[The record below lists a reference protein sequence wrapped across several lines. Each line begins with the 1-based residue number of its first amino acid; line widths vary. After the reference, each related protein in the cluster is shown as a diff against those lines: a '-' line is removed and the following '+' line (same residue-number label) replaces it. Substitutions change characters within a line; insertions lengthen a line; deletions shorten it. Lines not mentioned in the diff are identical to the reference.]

1 MTITTDQEEA
11 EKKKEG
17 IKNDPSNRRGS
28 AAIIFTAPLVKQLSS
43 PQVRLPPNYIGVRRV
58 RPSSRGVA
66 AKLLQNSSETAAG
79 STSTLFSSK
88 KVVFKVTDEN
98 GNERRMNSQEK
109 KAAKYK
115 LANEKKLAK
124 KRSLNEMTATISS
137 SKDPESSEKANFDE
151 SSSSYHQLV
160 VSPAALEQ
168 ELAELRGERG
178 GLPPVILSPPMA
190 LQAIKHLPG
199 AQVHTSDNDKDSK
212 RYFIMYDD
220 ALSQQWAKSLKESM
234 LPAET
239 VREKEDMRP
248 MAYQLTPEAWTR
260 LRPTRSETKVET
272 KIRPCIFPSG
282 DQTNQKA
289 SSIKS
294 IDDKREWTGA
304 TCRPTSVFDVDISI
318 VFEYLHRET
327 SFYAS
332 CGAKFG
338 SDFLIYD
345 GPRDERH
352 AFAGMRILSS
362 AKDTDG
368 LPVPLPLPT
377 AYSLAGYVRCLNTA
391 GKLALLATVVHEQSD
406 KESLFRVALVDVA
419 LEKVLTAPTHQ
430 RRARTKVRRDVAKNL
445 AKSK

>member
-1 MTITTDQEEA
+1 MTMTTDQEDVER
-11 EKKKEG
+11 KNEG
-17 IKNDPSNRRGS
+17 IKNDPPNRIGS
-28 AAIIFTAPLVKQLSS
+28 AAIIFTASLVKQLSS

-66 AKLLQNSSETAAG
+66 AKLLQNSSETAAD
-79 STSTLFSSK
+79 STLFSSK

-109 KAAKYK
+109 KALKYK

-124 KRSLNEMTATISS
+124 KRSLNEMTATTLS
-137 SKDPESSEKANFDE
+137 SKEPESSEKADFDE
-151 SSSSYHQLV
+151 SSTSYHQLV

-190 LQAIKHLPG
+190 LQATNVLPG
-199 AQVHTSDNDKDSK
+199 AQVHTSDNNNDSK

-220 ALSQQWAKSLKESM
+220 ALSQEWAKSLKESM

-239 VREKEDMRP
+239 VRENEDMRP

-282 DQTNQKA
+282 DPTTNQKA

-294 IDDKREWTGA
+294 IDGKREWTGA
-304 TCRPTSVFDVDISI
+304 TCRPTSDFDVDISI
-318 VFEYLHRET
+318 VFEYLHRE
-327 SFYAS
+327 SPFYAS

-362 AKDTDG
+362 GKDTDG
-368 LPVPLPLPT
+368 LPVLPLPT

-391 GKLALLATVVHEQSD
+391 GKLALLATVVHEQSE

-430 RRARTKVRRDVAKNL
+430 RRARTTVRRDVAKNL